1 MLKRK
6 GISLSDAHKKKTWSS
21 GTKKVKITP
30 KYDTKLNCWG
40 AISYH
45 GASSLHIYQGTL
57 KAQTHRDILEEHI
70 EELNNVCPDG
80 YQFQHDKHKS
90 HVSVEPWAIRQ
101 GMEIVD
107 YPTYSPD
114 LSPIENLWATLKLA
128 VASDNPTTENQLRN
142 SLYRN
147 WEKLT
152 TPENLAPYFEGLE
165 NRYQNCLNLN
175 GDYV

>member
-1 MLKRK
+1 MSHTKVQEILKTKNFSYKSVQSLKPLTLEEKKKRVKYCRKMLKRK

-80 YQFQHDKHKS
+80 Y
-90 HVSVEPWAIRQ
+90 
-101 GMEIVD
+101 
-107 YPTYSPD
+107 
-114 LSPIENLWATLKLA
+114 
-128 VASDNPTTENQLRN
+128 
-142 SLYRN
+142 
-147 WEKLT
+147 
-152 TPENLAPYFEGLE
+152 
-165 NRYQNCLNLN
+165 
-175 GDYV
+175 